1 MTVSFTSHKQEHGRF
16 ITVMKDILARPSGRI
31 GLSLV
36 LFHILLALLSPSIAP
51 YDFKLQN
58 SDSRLQIDDSSSN
71 AFSTLHHSSVGMYLR
86 TSYTLN

>member
-1 MTVSFTSHKQEHGRF
+1 MTVSSTSHKQEHGRF

-31 GLSLV
+31 GLALV

-58 SDSRLQIDDSSSN
+58 SSLMLSPPSSEHWLG
-71 AFSTLHHSSVGMYLR
+71 ADHLGGIFCHAL
-86 TSYTLN
+86 